1 MSIEPLLAWWRA
13 QDDRFDRV
21 DRSWWGAVV
30 SDARY
35 PDVQEANYARVEAR
49 SPVSLEEVE
58 ALLVPTMERTANGR
72 THIVVFHPEE
82 QPDLLV
88 EASTR
93 GDRLTWDL
101 PMEHRSVPPE
111 PETAVER
118 VAAFD
123 GAVARLHRASMRWF
137 GITDEPVIEQLV
149 AMEREV
155 MLPAGRIWF
164 AIREG
169 ERPVALAALLVLEG
183 AGYVDHVVTEPAARR
198 RGYATA
204 LACRAVAEARA
215 RGAERTYLLADPEGD
230 AARIYERI
238 GFRPLTRIA
247 SWIAPR
253 RP

>member
-21 DRSWWGAVV
+21 DPSWWGAVV

-72 THIVVFHPEE
+72 THVVVFHPEE

-111 PETAVER
+111 PETAGLRDWPEALLRWTLADER
-118 VAAFD
+118 VTVAIPATTNVDHAA
-123 GAVARLHRASMRWF
+123 ANVAAAS
-137 GITDEPVIEQLV
+137 Q
-149 AMEREV
+149 
-155 MLPAGRIWF
+155 
-164 AIREG
+164 
-169 ERPVALAALLVLEG
+169 AAL
-183 AGYVDHVVTEPAARR
+183 
-198 RGYATA
+198 
-204 LACRAVAEARA
+204 
-215 RGAERTYLLADPEGD
+215 DPD
-230 AARIYERI
+230 LRERI
-238 GFRPLTRIA
+238 GRLA
-247 SWIAPR
+247 GG
-253 RP
+253 